1 MHAAKQASLD
11 QSAKWSGPADH
22 AAGRPRARKVSWMRL
37 DNEDGATS
45 ARAIIV
51 SSLFLVLLAATL
63 LFGGHAALDPLL
75 RSATAAREARA
86 VGDVVYSMP
95 DGKFCRHMTFDNET
109 GDMVEGTVERCPDSI
124 AREEFRSTGRNTGIG
139 FAWGQH

>member
-1 MHAAKQASLD
+1 MHAAKQARLD
-11 QSAKWSGPADH
+11 RTAKWSGPAGHD
-22 AAGRPRARKVSWMRL
+22 AGRPRARKVSWMRL

-75 RSATAAREARA
+75 RSARSAREAWA
-86 VGDVVYSMP
+86 MGDVVYAMP
-95 DGKFCRHMTFDNET
+95 DGKFCRHMTFDNGT
-109 GDMVEGTVERCPDSI
+109 GDIAEGTVERCPDDI
-124 AREEFRSTGRNTGIG
+124 AREEFRNTGISS
-139 FAWGQH
+139 FAWGEH

>member
-1 MHAAKQASLD
+1 MQTAEQARLE
-11 QSAKWSGPADH
+11 QTAKWSRPADH
-22 AAGRPRARKVSWMRL
+22 AAASQRARKVSRMRFN
-37 DNEDGATS
+37 NEDGATS

-63 LFGGHAALDPLL
+63 LFGGHAAIDPLL
-75 RSATAAREARA
+75 RSATAAREAMA

-95 DGKFCRHMTFDNET
+95 DGKFCRHMTFDNGT
-109 GDMVEGTVERCPDSI
+109 GAMVEGTVERCPDSI
-124 AREEFRSTGRNTGIG
+124 AREEFRSTANG

>member
-1 MHAAKQASLD
+1 MQTAEQARLE
-11 QSAKWSGPADH
+11 QTAKWSRPADH
-22 AAGRPRARKVSWMRL
+22 AAASQRARKVSRMRFN
-37 DNEDGATS
+37 NEDGATS

-63 LFGGHAALDPLL
+63 LFGGHAAIDPLL

-95 DGKFCRHMTFDNET
+95 DGKFCRHMTFDNGT
-109 GDMVEGTVERCPDSI
+109 GDMVEGTVERCPDDI
-124 AREEFRSTGRNTGIG
+124 AREEFRSTGRNAGSG